1 MIRQATVF
9 IAILVITTFVLPC
22 TAAAQSGHDVVIIG
36 GTPGGISTA
45 ITAARMGRTALIVEY
60 YNHLGGMT
68 TSGLGKSDIT
78 TAGAIGGL
86 WDEFVAR
93 VLAHYTE
100 TYGAESQQ
108 VVDCKKGYYYEPSVA
123 EKILN
128 DMIAEESGITVLL
141 RHQLDEVIRSQNK
154 VTAVRIKNR
163 DTGEIQEIR
172 GKVFVDAT
180 YEGDLAAYAGAEYR
194 LGRESR
200 TEFNE
205 AHAGVIYMDHTTR
218 ALLPGTTGLGDDR
231 LVAYTYRLCFSS
243 DPNNRVYPEMPPD
256 YDRTRY
262 LNYLL
267 DLKLER
273 IKSTTLALSIA
284 AIPNQKYDVNMK
296 PWPLGFP
303 FAEENAGYP
312 EATWEER
319 EVIME
324 KIRNITLGLVY
335 FLQNDEA
342 VPEAMREEAR
352 QYGFAKDE
360 FTDNNNFPFQFYVR
374 EARRIVG
381 EYMLT
386 ENDLTFAPESFRT
399 PVHADAISAGE
410 FPIDSFPTRKYEP
423 GHEDA
428 LEGYILMLARYT
440 RPYQIP
446 YRVMVPI
453 EVDGLLAPVPA
464 SATHI
469 AFSSVRL
476 EPTWV
481 SLGQAAGVAAHLAIE
496 HGVEPRD
503 VDVDELQRILLSQR
517 QVLTYFKDVPKD
529 HPQFEALHYL
539 GTKGFF
545 DNYNARPDDPFKYD
559 ESGAWARRVIELAGG
574 DPGVALPDE
583 PGESLSKPDMERL
596 LAIIVDAIG
605 LPQDKAATIA
615 VPEPDET
622 RAMSRGQACG
632 VFYDVLSVSE
642 GPAQYNT

>member
-1 MIRQATVF
+1 MQLLRVL
-9 IAILVITTFVLPC
+9 LVIVLFATLLPAMHAE
-22 TAAAQSGHDVVIIG
+22 TESAEHDVVIIG

-45 ITAARMGRTALIVEY
+45 ITAARMGRTAVIVEY

-93 VLAHYTE
+93 VLAYYTE
-100 TYGAESQQ
+100 TYGADSQQ

-128 DMIAEESGITVLL
+128 DMIKAESGISVLL
-141 RHQLDEVIRSQNK
+141 RHQLEEVVRSQNK
-154 VTAVRIKNR
+154 VTAVRIKSR
-163 DTGEIQEIR
+163 DTDEIQEIR

-205 AHAGVIYMDHTTR
+205 AHAGVIYMDHATR
-218 ALLPGTTGLGDDR
+218 ALLPGTTGIGDDR

-262 LNYLL
+262 LNYLV
-267 DLKLER
+267 DLQLER

-312 EATWEER
+312 EGTWEER
-319 EVIME
+319 EAIME

-374 EARRIVG
+374 EARRVVG
-381 EYMLT
+381 EYTLT

-453 EVDGLLAPVPA
+453 EVEGLLAPVPA

-481 SLGQAAGVAAHLAIE
+481 SLGQAAGVAAYLAIE

-503 VDVDELQRILLSQR
+503 VNVDELQRILLSQG
-517 QVLTYFKDVPKD
+517 QVLTYFNDVPKG
-529 HPQFEALHYL
+529 HEYFEALHYL

-545 DNYNARPDDPFKYD
+545 DDYNARPDDPFKYG
-559 ESGAWARRVIELAGG
+559 ESSAWARRVIELAGG
-574 DPGVALPDE
+574 DSNVELPDE
-583 PGESLSKPDMERL
+583 PGESFSKRDMERL
-596 LAIIVDAIG
+596 IAVVVDAIG
-605 LPQDKAATIA
+605 LSEEKASSIV
-615 VPEPDET
+615 VPEPGEIQ
-622 RAMSRGQACG
+622 AISRGQACAL
-632 VFYDVLSVSE
+632 FYVVLALADE
-642 GPAQYNT
+642 

>member
-1 MIRQATVF
+1 MQRTASRIVMILLAVGTGLPAV
-9 IAILVITTFVLPC
+9 IAAP
-22 TAAAQSGHDVVIIG
+22 ADYDVVIVG

-45 ITAARMGRTALIVEY
+45 ITAARMGHSAVLVEY

-86 WDEFVAR
+86 WDEFVGR
-93 VLAHYTE
+93 VLAYYTE
-100 TYGAESQQ
+100 TYGADSQQ
-108 VVDCKKGYYYEPSVA
+108 VKDCKKGYYYEPSVA

-128 DMIAEESGITVLL
+128 EMIADETGITVLL
-141 RHQLDEVIRSQNK
+141 RHQLQEVVRDQRK
-154 VTAVRIKNR
+154 VTAVRVKNR
-163 DTGEIQEIR
+163 DTGEIRELR
-172 GKVFVDAT
+172 GKVFIDAT
-180 YEGDLAAYAGAEYR
+180 YEGDLAAYAGAQYR

-200 TEFNE
+200 AEFDE
-205 AHAGVIYMDHTTR
+205 PHAGVIYMDHTTR
-218 ALLPGTTGLGDDR
+218 ALLPGTTGIGDDR

-243 DPNNRVYPEMPPD
+243 DPENRVYPDMPPD
-256 YDRTRY
+256 YDRARY

-303 FAEENAGYP
+303 FAGENTGYP
-312 EATWEER
+312 EGTWEER
-319 EVIME
+319 EAIM
-324 KIRNITLGLVY
+324 KKVRNITLGLVY

-352 QYGFAKDE
+352 RYGFAKDE
-360 FTDNNNFPFQFYVR
+360 FTDNDNFPYQFYVR

-381 EYMLT
+381 EYTLS
-386 ENDLTFAPESFRT
+386 ERDLTFAPESFRT
-399 PVHADAISAGE
+399 PVHEDAVSAGE

-428 LEGYILMLARYT
+428 LEGYILMLSRFT

-496 HGVEPRD
+496 RGVEPRD
-503 VDVDELQRILLSQR
+503 VSVDELQRILVSQK

-529 HPQFEALHYL
+529 HPYFDALQYF

-545 DNYNARPDDPFKYD
+545 DDYDARPDDPFKYD
-559 ESGAWARRVIELAGG
+559 ITSDWARRVIELAGG
-574 DPGVALPDE
+574 DTSVELPDE
-583 PGESLSKPDMERL
+583 PGESFSKNDMERL
-596 LAIIVDAIG
+596 LAVVADAIG
-605 LPQDKAATIA
+605 LPEEKLASIT
-615 VPEPDET
+615 VPEPHKT
-622 RAMSRGQACG
+622 PAVSRAQACA
-632 VFYDVLSVSE
+632 VFYSLLGATS
-642 GPAQYNT
+642 Q